1 MASRGGWRE
10 RERERQFEKEL
21 RGHLLDTNAKMALIS
36 LTPNPEKKIKEP
48 DFS

>member
-10 RERERQFEKEL
+10 RERERELEKER
-21 RGHLLDTNAKMALIS
+21 RGHLLETNAKMALIR
-36 LTPNPEKKIKEP
+36 LTRNPEKKIKEP

>member
-10 RERERQFEKEL
+10 RERERELEKE
-21 RGHLLDTNAKMALIS
+21 RHDQLLETNAKMALIR
-36 LTPNPEKKIKEP
+36 LTSKPEKKIKEP